1 MHHIDKSN
9 AAATEINGE
18 NKNKRRHLP
27 SLFTSKLNNEAAA
40 AAMTKLCRRLVR
52 WRLIERISFVRHFFR
67 FIWDRVFACS
77 SARTPKKYRRF
88 SNRSPPAA
96 ADGGSSPE
104 YPTTSGGF
112 DSDSD
117 FDSAELVPLKI
128 SLLGD
133 CQIGKTSF
141 VVKYVGDEQERNS
154 LQMSGI
160 NLMNKTL
167 NIQNALISFSIWDV
181 KGDSSSQDQL
191 PLACKDAVAILFMF
205 DLTSR
210 RTLNSIVDWYTE
222 ARKWNQTAIPILIGT
237 KFDDF
242 VRLPPDLQWTIVSQA
257 RAYARVMKA
266 TLFFSSSVH
275 NINVNKIFKFIA
287 AKLFDV
293 PWSVERNLTIG
304 EPIVD
309 F

>member
-1 MHHIDKSN
+1 MHQKKKKNNSSKPN
-9 AAATEINGE
+9 AAIE
-18 NKNKRRHLP
+18 NHGAKLRRLP
-27 SLFTSKLNNEAAA
+27 SLFAAKLTHDAA

-52 WRLIERISFVRHFFR
+52 WRLLERVSLVRHFFR
-67 FIWDRVFACS
+67 LIWDSLFVCS
-77 SARTPKKYRRF
+77 SGRTPGKYRRL
-88 SNRSPPAA
+88 SPPDA
-96 ADGGSSPE
+96 GLSPDD
-104 YPTTSGGF
+104 PTTSAGLH
-112 DSDSD
+112 SDSD
-117 FDSAELVPLKI
+117 FDSDDLVPLKI

-141 VVKYVGDEQERNS
+141 VIKYVGDEQERRS
-154 LQMSGI
+154 LQMTGI

-167 NIQNALISFSIWDV
+167 SIQNALISFSIWDV
-181 KGDSSSQDQL
+181 KGDRSSQDHL

-210 RTLNSIVDWYTE
+210 RTLNSVVDWYTE

-266 TLFFSSSVH
+266 TLFFSSSIH

-293 PWSVERNLTIG
+293 PWSIERNLTIG
-304 EPIVD
+304 EPIID

>member
-1 MHHIDKSN
+1 MPTTIHKPH
-9 AAATEINGE
+9 AAAAIQTNP
-18 NKNKRRHLP
+18 KFPHLP
-27 SLFTSKLNNEAAA
+27 SLLFSAKLAHDATA
-40 AAMTKLCRRLVR
+40 AAMTKLCRKLVR
-52 WRLIERISFVRHFFR
+52 WRLLERVSLVRHFFR
-67 FIWDRVFACS
+67 FIWDRLFSCS
-77 SARTPKKYRRF
+77 SGTTPKRYRRLP
-88 SNRSPPAA
+88 SRSPPPAT
-96 ADGGSSPE
+96 DGGSSPE
-104 YPTTSGGF
+104 QPTTSGAF

-117 FDSAELVPLKI
+117 FDSADLVSLKI

-141 VVKYVGDEQERNS
+141 IKYVGDEQERNS

-167 NIQNALISFSIWDV
+167 SIQNALISFCIWDV

-210 RTLNSIVDWYTE
+210 RTLNSVVDWYTE

-242 VRLPPDLQWTIVSQA
+242 VRLPPDLQWTVVSQA

-266 TLFFSSSVH
+266 TLFFSSSIH

-287 AKLFDV
+287 AKLFDI

-304 EPIVD
+304 EPIID

>member
-1 MHHIDKSN
+1 MPTIHKPN
-9 AAATEINGE
+9 ATRIQTNAKIT
-18 NKNKRRHLP
+18 NKFPDLP
-27 SLFTSKLNNEAAA
+27 SLFTAKLAHAAPA

-52 WRLIERISFVRHFFR
+52 WRLLERVSLVRHFFR
-67 FIWDRVFACS
+67 LIWDRVFACS
-77 SARTPKKYRRF
+77 SGRTPKKYRRL
-88 SNRSPPAA
+88 SSRSPPPAT
-96 ADGGSSPE
+96 DCG
-104 YPTTSGGF
+104 PTTSGAF

-117 FDSAELVPLKI
+117 FDSADLVSLKV

-141 VVKYVGDEQERNS
+141 VIKYVGDEQERNS

-167 NIQNALISFSIWDV
+167 SIQNALISFSIWDV

-210 RTLNSIVDWYTE
+210 RTLNSVVDWYTE

-266 TLFFSSSVH
+266 TLFFSSSIH

-287 AKLFDV
+287 AKLFDI
-293 PWSVERNLTIG
+293 PWCIERNLTVG
-304 EPIVD
+304 EPIID